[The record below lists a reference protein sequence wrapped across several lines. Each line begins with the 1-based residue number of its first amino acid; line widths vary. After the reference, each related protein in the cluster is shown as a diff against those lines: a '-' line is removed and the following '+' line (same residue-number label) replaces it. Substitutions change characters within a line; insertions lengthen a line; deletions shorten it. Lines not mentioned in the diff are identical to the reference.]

1 VLGPEHEFSLVN
13 DELKALPIV
22 DQVLKDFHGR
32 VVNSVKLPRFSFAK
46 ELQLHVMEVKPNE
59 PFHTPVEFEETMQ
72 EAVQTLQSFI
82 GRKYGAHLLGTGMHP
97 LLRLDETNVW
107 PHRHRQ
113 IYEAFSKVFNL
124 KRHGWL
130 NIQSYQ
136 LNVPYSDEKS
146 GILLHNMISN
156 ICPYLPAISASSP
169 IFEGK
174 FGEKVDNRLCF
185 YRENQKEIPSITGD
199 VVPEYITS
207 FAQYRKRIIDVYS
220 QDLAA
225 RGVGKL
231 LLGKEW
237 VNSRGAIFR
246 FDRRAL
252 EIRVMDEQE
261 CVKSDVSLSCFIIAL
276 LRGLIK
282 EKAALAPH
290 NVLLDDFNSIVND
303 GLCARLHGN
312 FGILAKEVC
321 ASLLQIAH
329 KNATEEEKKYLS
341 TVQNRIEK
349 GSLSEIIR
357 ERVERKSQKTDLKE
371 AIVHVYLQLAESLI
385 DNQPYF

>member
-1 VLGPEHEFSLVN
+1 MLGPEHEFSLVN

-32 VVNSVKLPRFSFAK
+32 IVNFVELPRFSFGK

-59 PFHTPVEFEETMQ
+59 PFYSPVEFEETMQ

-113 IYEAFSKVFNL
+113 IYEALGKIFNL

-136 LNVPYSDEKS
+136 LNLPYSDEKS
-146 GILLHNMISN
+146 GVLLHNLISN

-169 IFEGK
+169 IVEGK

-185 YRENQKEIPSITGD
+185 YRENQKEVPSITGD
-199 VVPEYITS
+199 VVPEYTSS
-207 FAQYRKRIIDVYS
+207 FAQYRKQIIDVYS

-261 CVKSDVSLSCFIIAL
+261 CVKSDVSLSCFIRAL
-276 LRGLIK
+276 LRGLMK
-282 EKAALAPH
+282 EKAAFAPH
-290 NVLLDDFNSIVND
+290 NVLLNDFNSIVND
-303 GLCARLHGN
+303 GLRARLHDN
-312 FGILAKEVC
+312 FGILAKEAC
-321 ASLLQIAH
+321 ASLLHIAYE
-329 KNATEEEKKYLS
+329 NATEEEKKYLS
-341 TVQNRIEK
+341 TVQKRIEK

>member
-130 NIQSYQ
+130 NIQSYP

-156 ICPYLPAISASSP
+156 ICPYLPALSASSP

-174 FGEKVDNRLCF
+174 FG
-185 YRENQKEIPSITGD
+185 
-199 VVPEYITS
+199 
-207 FAQYRKRIIDVYS
+207 
-220 QDLAA
+220 
-225 RGVGKL
+225 
-231 LLGKEW
+231 
-237 VNSRGAIFR
+237 
-246 FDRRAL
+246 
-252 EIRVMDEQE
+252 
-261 CVKSDVSLSCFIIAL
+261 
-276 LRGLIK
+276 
-282 EKAALAPH
+282 
-290 NVLLDDFNSIVND
+290 
-303 GLCARLHGN
+303 
-312 FGILAKEVC
+312 
-321 ASLLQIAH
+321 
-329 KNATEEEKKYLS
+329 
-341 TVQNRIEK
+341 
-349 GSLSEIIR
+349 
-357 ERVERKSQKTDLKE
+357 
-371 AIVHVYLQLAESLI
+371 
-385 DNQPYF
+385 